1 MLLRSPLA
9 GFLVWPRSPSASQP
23 HAITHFRR
31 SLAGGSGLPVPLPL
45 TRGLV
50 VPCHVG
56 PTRRL
61 SRRAQNRNR
70 IVPVLH
76 CHWLVGPG
84 RRVRLPR
91 VNGRADLTN
100 PPPGIAGNMHVG
112 PLLLGL

>member
-1 MLLRSPLA
+1 MLSL
-9 GFLVWPRSPSASQP
+9 SAARP
-23 HAITHFRR
+23 HSVCFHR
-31 SLAGGSGLPVPLPL
+31 SLVGGSGLPVAISL
-45 TRGLV
+45 TRGLGL
-50 VPCHVG
+50 PCHVG
-56 PTRRL
+56 LTRRL

-100 PPPGIAGNMHVG
+100 PPPGIAGIMPVG